1 MLETKIIPA
10 YYNKENI
17 NTYSLDWIKYMKN
30 SIATNAGMY
39 STSRMLIDYLRKI
52 YMPLIELNDSK
63 FNSLEKVFDFLKW
76 KKMCYEEWKNI
87 KIYQDTQIEQETLD
101 AGENIRVSIRVHL
114 GRVAV
119 ENAKVQ
125 IYIAELIEDGK
136 MKYVKSDELK
146 FVNKNDDG
154 TCTYTGNIAINN
166 GGNFVYTFRVLPKHE
181 MILDIEDMDLS
192 KWYMKE
198 N

>member
-39 STSRMLIDYLRKI
+39 STSRMLIDYLKRI
-52 YMPLIELNDSK
+52 YMPLIEINDSK
-63 FNSLEKVFDFLKW
+63 FNSLEQVFDLLKW
-76 KKMCYEEWKNI
+76 KKMCYEEW
-87 KIYQDTQIEQETLD
+87 
-101 AGENIRVSIRVHL
+101 IRVSIRVHL

-136 MKYVKSDELK
+136 MKYLKSEDLK
-146 FVNKNDDG
+146 FANKNDDG
-154 TCTYTGNIAINN
+154 TCTYVGDITINN
-166 GGNFVYTFRVLPKHE
+166 GGNFVYTFRVLPKHK